1 MPHLI
6 SENDIHFT
14 SQTDS
19 QRLVKSFF
27 NNIFKFLKIQLFTV
41 NVNVK
46 NKSCNY
52 VMDIDKQV
60 KLLMASIKCHLKLRF
75 LKNFITFLN
84 SNLTYLS
91 TNFLMDYILSF
102 KKDMRSRV
110 NYILIKFP
118 YSNT

>member
-46 NKSCNY
+46 LNY
-52 VMDIDKQV
+52 LIFQLHFLWLIFLVLKRI
-60 KLLMASIKCHLKLRF
+60 CHLV
-75 LKNFITFLN
+75 FI
-84 SNLTYLS
+84 S
-91 TNFLMDYILSF
+91 
-102 KKDMRSRV
+102 
-110 NYILIKFP
+110 
-118 YSNT
+118 YSNTKLSKYSFSTIYIKILNLFLFNYTTKNDILLY